1 MALNVPAG
9 IPAAGK
15 LSVSIIPEAD
25 IDPGTDDLAAL
36 SLADISTNLVNAS
49 CHLMS
54 DGYSR
59 TPNVTTEEARRACE
73 ESSYQVIT
81 GRSVT
86 FEAVRFVHDP
96 QGTDVT
102 LNEVYDSLVEGE
114 NYYILE
120 RLGISG
126 KTELASGDVYDLY
139 HVRLDYK
146 DKLPT
151 GNAEFQFAAQFA
163 NLGTPTR
170 DGVLAA

>member
-1 MALNVPAG
+1 MALNMNIPAG
-9 IPAAGK
+9 
-15 LSVSIIPEAD
+15 VSSNATVRVTFVPDGGVAD
-25 IDPGTDDLAAL
+25 PSAPTVSELDAGTD
-36 SLADISTNLVNAS
+36 IS

-59 TPNVTTEEARRACE
+59 TPNITTEDARRACE

-96 QGTDVT
+96 QGTDAT

>member
-1 MALNVPAG
+1 MVLNVPAG

-25 IDPGTDDLAAL
+25 VTGDTAAL
-36 SLADISTNLVNAS
+36 SLATIATNLVNAS

-54 DGYSR
+54 DGYAR
-59 TPNVTTEEARRACE
+59 TPNVSTEDARRACE
-73 ESSYQVIT
+73 ETSYQVIT
-81 GRSVT
+81 GRSVS

-96 QGTDVT
+96 QGTDT
-102 LNEVYDSLVEGE
+102 ALNEVYDALTEGE

-120 RLGISG
+120 RLGVSG
-126 KTELASGDVYDLY
+126 KDELAASQVYDLY

-146 DKLPT
+146 DKIPT
-151 GNAEFQFAAQFA
+151 GNPEFQFAAQFA